1 VPELARWAISSPV
14 PRLVETHR
22 YATAV
27 PSLSM
32 PSAAA
37 VIAYD
42 GGLNEP
48 RALKQPQLTIAD

>member
-1 VPELARWAISSPV
+1 MARWAISSPV

-48 RALKQPQLTIAD
+48 RALKQPQLTISD